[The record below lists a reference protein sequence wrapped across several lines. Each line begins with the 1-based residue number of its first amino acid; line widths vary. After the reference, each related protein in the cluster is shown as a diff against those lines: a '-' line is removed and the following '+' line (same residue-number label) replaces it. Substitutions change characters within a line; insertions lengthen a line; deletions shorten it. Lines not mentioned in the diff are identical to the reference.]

1 MKLVENELC
10 DVRSVSGI
18 IQYAKR
24 TVVSNSQRLL
34 EIIPIPKSIGVDT
47 LNVREYIN
55 NTRVSASSKKL
66 WNVN

>member
-18 IQYAKR
+18 IQYARR

-34 EIIPIPKSIGVDT
+34 EIIPIPKGIGVDT